1 MSAGDVAV
9 PRPDECSLAKIEYIK
24 MRIMKVNQ
32 VQSEEV
38 DGKGSADGSINR
50 GNEKKISTAYI
61 SAP

>member
-38 DGKGSADGSINR
+38 DGRMD
-50 GNEKKISTAYI
+50 
-61 SAP
+61 P